1 MYSFILRGFSCA
13 FIFQCKYLGV
23 INCFEMHVFKLSDF
37 NRVQN
42 WNMSE
47 GEKSSLQILVT
58 RNTWDFMFL

>member
-1 MYSFILRGFSCA
+1 MHLYFSAINC
-13 FIFQCKYLGV
+13 FEMQFGV

-37 NRVQN
+37 NGVQN

-47 GEKSSLQILVT
+47 GEKSSLQILAT